1 MKNIWDNFKLSII
14 FGLVCLTLAFFW
26 GLNHGVDA
34 GLSQAFNI
42 FFITVILAV
51 LEISLSIDNAVYNA
65 TVLKHWNPFWQKLF
79 LTVGIL
85 VAVFG
90 MRLVFPIVIVS
101 STTEMSF
108 IESFTLA
115 LNSPTEY
122 SKHLLAS
129 HTLVASFGGMF
140 LLLVFLNFFFD
151 NEKDVNWL
159 GPLEKVGEVLG
170 KTFGWFTPYM
180 FAFIVLAALIV
191 TTMSDAILSS
201 QIFKGG
207 LVGIASYFGVQTL
220 GSIIE
225 MFTGD
230 TEEES
235 EANGQVATGTVKAG
249 IGGFLY
255 LELVDASFS
264 VDGVAGAFA
273 VTTDI
278 IVIMLGLAIG
288 AMVVRCLTVYLV
300 KKGTLDTYRYL
311 EHGAMYAIAALALI
325 MLSSPFIHL
334 PEVAVGLISIAFI
347 ILAVF
352 SSIRENKKESSSDNG
367 TLAA

>member
-1 MKNIWDNFKLSII
+1 MKHIWDNFKLSII
-14 FGLVCLTLAFFW
+14 FAVVCLTLAFFW
-26 GLNHGVDA
+26 GLTHGVNA
-34 GLSQAFNI
+34 GLSSALNVL
-42 FFITVILAV
+42 FITVILAV

-79 LTVGIL
+79 LTVGII

-115 LNSPTEY
+115 LNSPAEY

-129 HTLVASFGGMF
+129 HVLVTSFGGMF
-140 LLLVFLNFFFD
+140 LLLVFASFWFD
-151 NEKDVNWL
+151 SERDEHWV
-159 GPLEKVGEVLG
+159 GPFEKVGQVLG
-170 KTFGWFTPYM
+170 NTFGWFAPYM
-180 FAFIVLAALIV
+180 FAFIVLAGLIV
-191 TTMSDAILSS
+191 ATMSDAVLSS

-207 LVGIASYFGVQTL
+207 LVGIASYFGVQAL
-220 GSIIE
+220 GAIIE
-225 MFTGD
+225 TLTGSS
-230 TEEES
+230 EEES
-235 EANGQVATGTVKAG
+235 TANSQVVTGPVKAG

-278 IVIMLGLAIG
+278 IIIMFGLAVG

-300 KKGTLDTYRYL
+300 KRGTLDVYRYL
-311 EHGAMYAIAALALI
+311 EHGAMYAICALALI
-325 MLSSPFIHL
+325 MLSSTFVHL
-334 PEVAVGLISIAFI
+334 PEVAVGLISISFI
-347 ILAVF
+347 VLAVI
-352 SSIRENKKESSSDNG
+352 SSIRANKKEEANEQLS
-367 TLAA
+367 A

>member
-1 MKNIWDNFKLSII
+1 MKHIWDNFKLSII

-26 GLNHGVDA
+26 GLNHGIDA

-42 FFITVILAV
+42 LFITIILAV

-65 TVLKHWNPFWQKLF
+65 TVLKHWDPFWQKLF

-115 LNSPTEY
+115 LNSPVEY

-140 LLLVFLNFFFD
+140 LLLVFANFWFD
-151 NEKDVNWL
+151 TEKDVHWL

-170 KTFGWFTPYM
+170 EKFGWFAPYM
-180 FAFIVLAALIV
+180 FAFIVLAGLIV
-191 TTMSDAILSS
+191 PTMANAELSH
-201 QIFKGG
+201 QLFKGG
-207 LVGIASYFGVQTL
+207 MVGIIAYFGVQVL
-220 GSIIE
+220 GAIIE
-225 MFTGD
+225 MLTGD

-311 EHGAMYAIAALALI
+311 EHGAMYAIVALALI
-325 MLSSPFIHL
+325 MLSSPFVHL

-352 SSIRENKKESSSDNG
+352 SSIRENKKESSSNDG
-367 TLAA
+367 TLSA